1 VQKIL
6 TNISQGLIFHELIN
20 EENVLKVINGILSN
34 NKQKKIDF
42 LELRKI
48 SKFNIN
54 EHLGYI
60 EELRQ
65 YFETNSQNT
74 MIENKINQTLGKFI
88 PSQKEINKLFI
99 NKDKYEKLLSL
110 STVAYYIK
118 TDKNALNVL

>member
-20 EENVLKVINGILSN
+20 EENALKVINGILSN